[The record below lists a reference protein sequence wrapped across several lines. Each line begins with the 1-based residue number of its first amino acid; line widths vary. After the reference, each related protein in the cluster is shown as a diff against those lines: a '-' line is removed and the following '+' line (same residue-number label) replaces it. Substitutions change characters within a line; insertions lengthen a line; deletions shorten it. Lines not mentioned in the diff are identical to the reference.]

1 MLFFSKKMVG
11 TIKDADSQKI
21 ADSLEERIRE
31 EGIENVELMKNI
43 GFNDIRKLFSKAM
56 IGAHFMIDEH
66 FGISVVELMVKK

>member
-1 MLFFSKKMVG
+1 MVG